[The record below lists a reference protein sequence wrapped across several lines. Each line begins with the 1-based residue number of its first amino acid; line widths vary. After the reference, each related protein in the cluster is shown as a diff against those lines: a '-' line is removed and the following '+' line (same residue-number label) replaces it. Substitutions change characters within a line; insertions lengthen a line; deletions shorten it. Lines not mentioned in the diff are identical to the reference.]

1 MNMKLK
7 TIHIRQLPLLLTV
20 ILLAGAMTSCINDSD
35 NCPSIEEES
44 DYVTLSFQLNSSEG
58 TRSRAENGHGES
70 ESEWPGFEDIIE
82 DDDFAFFIFTKDSG
96 GKWPMIMNMTSLK
109 DATDKAHMTVSGV
122 SGVWIVTAAIPKAE
136 LEDITGHEIKA
147 GMGQSVPLR
156 VAVIANAGGAATSAT
171 AKVDYSAYVADDF
184 DGFIVKANALKF
196 AMTKVHNG
204 SSGDSSVDGIYK
216 GAIPMYGMKEFS
228 VSGDML
234 YYASEADPAWLGE
247 VDMLRALAKLRVIDN
262 IENKN
267 PATHL
272 PRIDEV
278 NIESRTIEAYVLPPD
293 AEDFSGVQQD
303 KPRPVPAS
311 GADTFYSLKLGFLN
325 ENAYRTDSTRI
336 GYLPEQLNIE
346 DQCPIVKI
354 TVTFETDASGT
365 PTRQQTYD
373 VPLAGY
379 NGENFTANLG
389 SNILRNHIYTLSI
402 DAVSLG
408 AEPDIHA
415 EVMDWE
421 PSEFELDYSNNVN
434 VSSKLDWQSG
444 FASRNLTTGEIVM
457 LPWTSSAD
465 GDVAVPL
472 RATFGI
478 NTPVGATWTAY
489 LIAVGENANDTAFE
503 FIVKDEDNNDV
514 RQSFATGVID
524 GKNAMTLRIVSTDPN
539 PTQVNRA
546 LLQVVVTV
554 GEGTN
559 STVSEAD
566 LTPEGATYDNFIIV
580 QDIN

>member
-1 MNMKLK
+1 MKLK
-7 TIHIRQLPLLLTV
+7 RIHMQRFFS
-20 ILLAGAMTSCINDSD
+20 LLAVLVLTGAFTACINDTD
-35 NCPSIEEES
+35 DCPKNVEGS
-44 DYVTLSFQLNSSEG
+44 DYITLSFQLTSSEG
-58 TRSRAENGHGES
+58 TRSRAENGHDES
-70 ESEWPGFEDIIE
+70 ESEWPAFEDIIE
-82 DDDFAFFIFTKDSG
+82 DDDFAFFIFTRDSEG
-96 GKWPMIMNMTSLK
+96 NWPMIMSMTDLK
-109 DATDKAHMTVSGV
+109 TATDKANMTVSGV
-122 SGVWIVTAAIPKAE
+122 SGVWIVTAAIPKAD
-136 LEDITGHEIKA
+136 LEGIIGYEIKS
-147 GMGQSVPLR
+147 GMSQNVPLR

-171 AKVDYSAYVADDF
+171 NKVDYSAYVAEDF
-184 DGFIVKANALKF
+184 VRFIDKANTLKF
-196 AMTKVHNG
+196 AMTKVHSG
-204 SSGDSSVDGIYK
+204 SNGDSSVDGIYK

-228 VSGDML
+228 ISGDML
-234 YYASEADPAWLGE
+234 YYANEADPAWLGE
-247 VDMLRALAKLRVIDN
+247 VDILRALAKLRVIDN

-267 PATHL
+267 PTTHL

-278 NIESRTIEAYVLPPD
+278 SIDSRTIEAYVLPTD
-293 AEDFSGVQQD
+293 AENFSGVQKD
-303 KPRPVPAS
+303 ISRPVPVI
-311 GADTFYSLKLGFLN
+311 GEDNFYTLKLGFLN
-325 ENAYRTDSTRI
+325 ENSYRNDSTRI
-336 GYLPEQLNIE
+336 GYLPEQLNVE
-346 DQCPIVKI
+346 NNCPIVKI
-354 TVTFETDASGT
+354 TVTFETDASGN
-365 PTRQQTYD
+365 PTKQQTYD

-379 NGENFTANLG
+379 NGVNFTANLG
-389 SNILRNHIYTLSI
+389 NSIIRNHIYTLSI
-402 DAVSLG
+402 DGVSLG
-408 AEPDIHA
+408 ADPDVHA

-421 PSEFELDYSNNVN
+421 PSEFELDYTNNVN

-457 LPWTSSAD
+457 LPWTSSVD

-524 GKNAMTLRIVSTDPN
+524 GKNAMTIRIVSTDPN
-539 PTQVNRA
+539 PSQVNRA

-566 LTPEGATYDNFIIV
+566 LTPEGAAYHNFIII